1 MKYIGQYANTYLIF
15 EGEERLVLLDQ
26 HAAHERIIL
35 EKLKKENADKAVSQS
50 LLLPEIINLTPGQVS
65 MFSDYIDFLQG
76 IGLEIEIF
84 GRDAIVVKAVPA
96 TLSQVK
102 TSEMISDIA
111 DQLGDQSES
120 PSLRDK
126 REKILVSLAC
136 RAAIKANRSL
146 SPEEVS
152 ALCRELEVTP
162 FNQTCPHGRPVTISF
177 SLSEIERMFKRK

>member
-1 MKYIGQYANTYLIF
+1 
-15 EGEERLVLLDQ
+15 
-26 HAAHERIIL
+26 
-35 EKLKKENADKAVSQS
+35 
-50 LLLPEIINLTPGQVS
+50 
-65 MFSDYIDFLQG
+65 MFSDYLDILRD

-84 GRDAIVVKAVPA
+84 GRDTIVVKAVPA
-96 TLSQVK
+96 TLAQVK
-102 TSEMISDIA
+102 ISEMISDIA

-120 PSLRDK
+120 PTFREK

-146 SPEEVS
+146 AAEEVS
-152 ALCRELEVTP
+152 ALCRELESTS